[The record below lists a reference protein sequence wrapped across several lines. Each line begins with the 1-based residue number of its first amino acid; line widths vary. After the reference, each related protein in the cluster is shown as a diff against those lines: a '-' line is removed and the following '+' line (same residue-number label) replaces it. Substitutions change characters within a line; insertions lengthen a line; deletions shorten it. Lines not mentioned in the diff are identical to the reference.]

1 MKSSEKIY
9 ADEVKSQWLRLLLSV
24 CTIGILTLGL
34 YDVSIA
40 EESLKS
46 LRASGAI
53 GERFDGLVVAR
64 DSSAQAAA
72 KAINA
77 KRAEIYK
84 KRADEQ
90 GVTPDTV
97 GRVFAEQ
104 IVRDSA
110 KGTWFL
116 KEDGNWVQ
124 K

>member
-1 MKSSEKIY
+1 MKSSDK
-9 ADEVKSQWLRLLLSV
+9 VKSQWLRLLISV

-64 DSSAQAAA
+64 DSSAEAAA
-72 KAINA
+72 KAINV
-77 KRAEIYK
+77 KRTEIYK

-90 GVTPDTV
+90 GVTPDAV
-97 GRVFAEQ
+97 GRVYAQQ

-116 KEDGNWVQ
+116 KEDGSWVQ
-124 K
+124 N